1 MLKLI
6 DAKISKRME
15 ILRFPLIVLI
25 VFNHNYASTVRLQ
38 QGVEAGVKFN
48 GFWVDFTRFLISQ
61 GVAKVAVPLFFIMSG
76 YLFFSGEWSSAT
88 YGDKL
93 KRRLRTL
100 LVPYLFWNLLSLT
113 CFALAPTIP
122 QLHVLFSGVRWP
134 PMHSFAGCVN
144 GLFQLS
150 ILYIINPISYQFWF
164 IRNLM
169 GLVIL
174 APAIYFLLTRRS
186 ALPFI
191 AILFCWWFFSQ
202 GDILWRFVESA
213 LFFSLGA
220 YFSLAHRNVNYL
232 DRFGPWIGAAFA
244 CFLIFRSAFPSLPF
258 LHKFVLVCGVPSLW
272 WLTKLAAETVVLKS
286 WCVRLSSAS
295 FFVYV
300 AHEPLLTLT
309 RKPAYRLLSP
319 TSGAAILTL
328 YFLIPIFLITLL
340 VATYRGLR
348 QTMPSFLAF
357 ITGSAYRLNTYT
369 NQHPSILDLPPRSQ
383 QFSFKLFIQ
392 PSRKR

>member
-1 MLKLI
+1 MKLI
-6 DAKISKRME
+6 DDLISKRME
-15 ILRFPLIVLI
+15 ILRFPLIVLV
-25 VFNHNYASTVRLQ
+25 VFNHNYASAVRLNHRLEV
-38 QGVEAGVKFN
+38 GVQHN
-48 GFWVDFTRFLISQ
+48 SFWVDFIRFSISH
-61 GVAKVAVPLFFIMSG
+61 GIAKLAVPMFFVMSG
-76 YLFFSGEWSSAT
+76 YLFFMGEWSSTA
-88 YGDKL
+88 YAGKL

-100 LVPYLFWNLLSLT
+100 LIPYLFWNLLTLLGYAV
-113 CFALAPTIP
+113 ALTIP
-122 QLHVLFSGVRWP
+122 QLRVYFSGEFWP
-134 PMHSFAGCVN
+134 PMHSFAECVN
-144 GLFQLS
+144 ALPRISMMYLVD
-150 ILYIINPISYQFWF
+150 PISYQFWF

-191 AILFCWWFFSQ
+191 AVLFCWWFFSQ
-202 GDILWRFVESA
+202 GDIFWRFVESA

-220 YFSLAHRNVNYL
+220 YFSLAHKNVTYL
-232 DRFGPWIGAAFA
+232 DRFGPWISAVFA
-244 CFLIFRSAFPSLPF
+244 CFLVFRSAFPDLPF

-286 WCVRLSSAS
+286 WCVRLSGAS
-295 FFVYV
+295 FFVYA

-309 RKPAYRLLSP
+309 RKPVYRLLSP

-348 QTMPSFLAF
+348 HTIPSFLAF
-357 ITGSAYRLNTYT
+357 ITGSSYRLNTYT
-369 NQHPSILDLPPRSQ
+369 NKSPLILDLPPRSQ
-383 QFSFKLFIQ
+383 QFPLKLFIQ